1 MKNKDLLQG
10 FLVGVASTAAV
21 CVLALAVVTSTFDKP
36 AEVLLNKSTTLEG
49 ENSKITS
56 ITYKMDNQEKVA
68 SVHAEDFA
76 FLHFKG
82 IRLGCRTILRGDC
95 GISSK
100 KDGETLI
107 KVIEKS
113 IELGWLK

>member
-1 MKNKDLLQG
+1 MKNKDLLHG
-10 FLVGVASTAAV
+10 FLVGVASTIAV
-21 CVLALAVVTSTFDKP
+21 CILALVVVTSTFDSPTKIL
-36 AEVLLNKSTTLEG
+36 VNKSTTLDG

-56 ITYKMDNQEKVA
+56 ITYEMDGQEKMA
-68 SVHAEDFA
+68 TAHSEDFA

-82 IRLGCRTILRGDC
+82 IRLGCETILRGDC
-95 GISSK
+95 GVSSK

-113 IELGWLK
+113 IELGWIK

>member
-1 MKNKDLLQG
+1 MKNKDLLHG
-10 FLVGVASTAAV
+10 FLVGAASTAAV
-21 CVLALAVVTSTFDKP
+21 CVLALVVVTNTFDKP
-36 AEVLLNKSTTLEG
+36 TQISLNKSTTLGG

-56 ITYKMDNQEKVA
+56 ITYKMDDRERIA
-68 SVHAEDFA
+68 SVHSEDFA

-82 IRLGCRTILRGDC
+82 IRLGCETILRGDC
-95 GISSK
+95 GISTK